1 MANDYAVT
9 GSASV
14 TTPSQAGA
22 LSGVLGAT
30 TTRDVL
36 GFGHNADLSS
46 DAGAGNDVFVLKTG
60 GKDAVTDF
68 ASGDKIRVDTSAG
81 NETTLTALR
90 DAANLRW
97 TNNTNEA
104 TGGTNDALINDT
116 VIYDTKGTASTSD
129 DVVIMVLEDFSTALS
144 ITNFDIV

>member
-1 MANDYAVT
+1 
-9 GSASV
+9 
-14 TTPSQAGA
+14 
-22 LSGVLGAT
+22 
-30 TTRDVL
+30 
-36 GFGHNADLSS
+36 
-46 DAGAGNDVFVLKTG
+46 VLKTV

>member
-1 MANDYAVT
+1 M
-9 GSASV
+9 
-14 TTPSQAGA
+14 
-22 LSGVLGAT
+22 
-30 TTRDVL
+30 
-36 GFGHNADLSS
+36 
-46 DAGAGNDVFVLKTG
+46 FVLKTG

-68 ASGDKIRVDTSAG
+68 ASGDKIRVDTSVV